1 MNHKQH
7 HHPRAGVHG
16 EQRGEVQDGAQ
27 EGVQAHS
34 RRDLPEGKGD
44 QVSLT
49 MWPNRIYSSKSAAFS
64 LKPKLQTSTQLEAQQ
79 LGDWC

>member
-27 EGVQAHS
+27 EGVQAHT
-34 RRDLPEGKGD
+34 RRDLPEGQGD
-44 QVSLT
+44 QVSVK
-49 MWPNRIYSSKSAAFS
+49 R
-64 LKPKLQTSTQLEAQQ
+64 
-79 LGDWC
+79 